1 MDAEPNAWF
10 AGPVA
15 GSASTR
21 TPSTYISGW
30 FESEKLEAPRMRM
43 REPLPTAPVARCM
56 TTPAARALSRSC
68 TPSMGAFCVR
78 SAALILET
86 ALPTRPISV
95 ALDLPVT
102 TTCDNS
108 STFCSSATR
117 RFVSPTF
124 TVSVTPRNP
133 ILRTWR
139 TTVVPARSSKRNRPR
154 TSVKTRSG
162 VPVTVTWTSPIGA
175 PDDRL
180 TTTPAIE
187 PPCAKSAG
195 ATGRPTTRARV
206 KRTEEHRMPRPRERG
221 GCLYYRHANAPQGRG
236 PRLGHRVPRWRA
248 ALWNDMFPNSIS
260 VGARMP
266 VRFFALVLLSLPVA
280 LPAQRTQKPPL
291 HGRHWVAI
299 TGKPLAA
306 TAGAMIF
313 QKGGNPVD
321 AACAMLAAVTTM
333 WDVLS
338 WGGETQALIY
348 NPQTKKVIAIN
359 ALGVAPTGATPAFYR
374 SKGMH
379 FPPEYGP
386 LAAITPGTP
395 GGLMTML
402 AEYGKLSL
410 RDVLEPA
417 IRMADGYPIEA
428 ETANSIERNKGW
440 LKRWRYSSAVML
452 PHAGEARE
460 APEAG
465 EIFRQADLAAT
476 LRKLVDAEHQALSL
490 AFADRDF
497 YYGDPAFPPE
507 EPIRGLLSKDYARQ
521 RARLIN
527 PDRNDPGIKPGDP
540 YPFQGGTNP
549 YLDLLRGWPP
559 PGHTPATSG
568 AGSQTDQQLLEG
580 AALAAF
586 DEAFTRGTTS
596 IEAAD
601 TSGWVVSITPSGG
614 WIPAV
619 IAGRTGIGVSQ
630 RAQQFVVDSLDNP
643 FNVIAPGKRPR
654 VTLTPGLALKDGKP
668 FLASAVQGGD
678 TQDQNLLQ
686 CFLDMVEFGMTVQE
700 AVEAAN
706 ITSYQMRNSFGDHES
721 QPGRLTLR
729 SDTPPWVRRDLRQ
742 MGYRLDFQERTSGP
756 INAIFFDWKHGS
768 FWGGS
773 SNHGEDY
780 GIAW

>member
-1 MDAEPNAWF
+1 MA
-10 AGPVA
+10 V
-15 GSASTR
+15 S
-21 TPSTYISGW
+21 
-30 FESEKLEAPRMRM
+30 PRV
-43 REPLPTAPVARCM
+43 LV
-56 TTPAARALSRSC
+56 
-68 TPSMGAFCVR
+68 
-78 SAALILET
+78 AALLM
-86 ALPTRPISV
+86 
-95 ALDLPVT
+95 
-102 TTCDNS
+102 
-108 STFCSSATR
+108 
-117 RFVSPTF
+117 
-124 TVSVTPRNP
+124 
-133 ILRTWR
+133 
-139 TTVVPARSSKRNRPR
+139 VP
-154 TSVKTRSG
+154 G
-162 VPVTVTWTSPIGA
+162 V
-175 PDDRL
+175 L
-180 TTTPAIE
+180 
-187 PPCAKSAG
+187 AG
-195 ATGRPTTRARV
+195 
-206 KRTEEHRMPRPRERG
+206 
-221 GCLYYRHANAPQGRG
+221 
-236 PRLGHRVPRWRA
+236 
-248 ALWNDMFPNSIS
+248 
-260 VGARMP
+260 
-266 VRFFALVLLSLPVA
+266 
-280 LPAQRTQKPPL
+280 QRTQKPAL

-348 NPQTKKVIAIN
+348 NPRTKKVIAIN
-359 ALGVAPTGATPAFYR
+359 ALGVAPTGATPEFYR
-374 SKGMH
+374 SKGMR

-402 AEYGKLSL
+402 AEYGTLSL

-417 IRMADGYPIEA
+417 IRMADGYPIEE
-428 ETANSIERNKGW
+428 ETANSIERHKRW
-440 LKRWRYSSAVML
+440 LKQWRYSRVVML

-465 EIFRQADLAAT
+465 EIFRQPDLAAT
-476 LRKLVDAEHQALSL
+476 LRKLVEAEQQALRRGKNRRDAIYAAYDRFYKGDIAQEFVRGLQEEGGLVTLQDLAGWRVKIEEPVMTTYHGIDVYKLQPWTQGPAMLQALNILENFALKAMGYNSTRYIPTIYQTMSL

-507 EPIRGLLSKDYARQ
+507 EPIRGLLSKEYARQ
-521 RARLIN
+521 RAQLIN
-527 PDRNDPGIKPGDP
+527 PDRNDPAIKPGDP

-549 YLDLLRGWPP
+549 YLNLLRDWPS
-559 PGHTPATSG
+559 TPRPSTSDG
-568 AGSQTDQQLLEG
+568 GSGTEQRPLED

-586 DEAFTRGTTS
+586 DEAFRRGTTS

-619 IAGRTGIGVSQ
+619 IAGRTGVGVSQ
-630 RAQQFVVDSLDNP
+630 RAQQFVIDSADNP

-654 VTLTPGLALKDGKP
+654 VTLTPSLALRDGKP
-668 FLASAVQGGD
+668 FLAWAVQGGD

-686 CFLDMVEFGMTVQE
+686 CFLNIVEFGMDVQQ

-729 SDTPPWVRRDLRQ
+729 DDTPPWVRRELRG
-742 MGYRLDFQERTSGP
+742 MGYRLEFDDRTSGP